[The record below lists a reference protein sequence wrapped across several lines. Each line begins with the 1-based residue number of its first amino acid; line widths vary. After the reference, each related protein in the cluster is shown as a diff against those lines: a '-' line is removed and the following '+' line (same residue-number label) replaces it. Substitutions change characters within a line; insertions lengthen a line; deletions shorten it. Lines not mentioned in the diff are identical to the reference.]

1 MSSSISPNARRWLN
15 TIAFAEGTWGK
26 GAPRYDIT
34 FGYTPI
40 KDLSK
45 HPDRVVQGGKYSS
58 AAAGAYQF
66 MPETWARAQK
76 ALGLKDFGPQSQ
88 DLAALQLLRWRGI
101 DPDRDP
107 LTRENIAK
115 VANEWASLPTME
127 GRSAYGQPVKSFDT
141 LKKFAESQGASY
153 ATTASSAPAQSSA
166 EAEVL
171 KQLLLNKFI
180 DIVGKQPATIGQ
192 TQLPRGLETP
202 PLPSYDDEVNTATQ
216 SELDLILKSYK
227 DQQEQEAYRKSVEEQ
242 QINDVN
248 KNLIAAESAKS
259 QLLAQALGAF
269 GTPKSVI

>member
-1 MSSSISPNARRWLN
+1 MSDGISPNARRWLN
-15 TIAFAEGTWGK
+15 TIAFAEGTCG
-26 GAPRYDIT
+26 GSAPRYDIT

-45 HPDRVVQGGKYSS
+45 HPDRVVRGGKYSS

-76 ALGLKDFGPQSQ
+76 ALGLRDFGPQSQ
-88 DLAALQLLRWRGI
+88 DLAALQLLKWRGV

-127 GRSAYGQPVKSFDT
+127 GRSAYGQPVKSFDA

-153 ATTASSAPAQSSA
+153 SQTSAGQPSA
-166 EAEVL
+166 DSLESDVL
-171 KQLLLNKFI
+171 SGILLNKFI
-180 DIVGKQPATIGQ
+180 DLINKPKASFTSVPT
-192 TQLPRGLETP
+192 PRGLDAP
-202 PLPSYDDEVNTATQ
+202 PLPDYNEDSGAVTQ
-216 SELDLILKSYK
+216 NELDLILKAYTDK
-227 DQQEQEAYRKSVEEQ
+227 QEQEAYQKALQEKQANEVS
-242 QINDVN
+242 
-248 KNLIAAESAKS
+248 KNLIAAEAAKS

-269 GTPKSVI
+269 GAPRSVI